1 VPHRATLWLVLLVV
15 LAYANSLNGVFQ
27 FDDYNVIVDQ
37 SVVHGAA
44 AWLQDWGEG
53 IRPLLK
59 LSYMLN
65 WEWDASPIGFHFVN
79 LLIHGANVL
88 VVYQLST
95 AMLQTKGLLVKQHHT
110 AWFAAALFAVHPAH
124 TEAVTYICGRSSSLM
139 TLLFLT
145 GCWVHVTLPS
155 AKWPRM
161 QQWLAP
167 LCMLMAL
174 GVKETAVTFPLAL
187 LLWDRFAGLGWQQ
200 SLRNAWRCWMVLLLA
215 AVFFLLNAAYRDAMS
230 RSLEFNSL
238 LGNVATQLTA
248 VLYLLRQW
256 ALPLWLNIDPDLPVQ
271 QDLSR
276 AWPALFILAGALWVM
291 VCKWRTKP
299 FLAFAIGWVLLD
311 WFSLYL
317 FLPRLDVAN
326 DRQLYLVTWPLG
338 LALLVGLQGHLPE
351 RQVYG
356 VAAVVVMAFAGLT
369 VQRNQNYHSE
379 VALWEQTAA
388 LSPNKSRVHNNLGY
402 AYMQAG
408 RTKDAR
414 REYLRALQLDAANI
428 KARLN
433 LRRMNAANLPEQR
446 ASKPQ

>member
-1 VPHRATLWLVLLVV
+1 
-15 LAYANSLNGVFQ
+15 
-27 FDDYNVIVDQ
+27 
-37 SVVHGAA
+37 
-44 AWLQDWGEG
+44 
-53 IRPLLK
+53 
-59 LSYMLN
+59 
-65 WEWDASPIGFHFVN
+65 
-79 LLIHGANVL
+79 
-88 VVYQLST
+88 
-95 AMLQTKGLLVKQHHT
+95 
-110 AWFAAALFAVHPAH
+110 
-124 TEAVTYICGRSSSLM
+124 
-139 TLLFLT
+139 
-145 GCWVHVTLPS
+145 
-155 AKWPRM
+155 
-161 QQWLAP
+161 
-167 LCMLMAL
+167 
-174 GVKETAVTFPLAL
+174 
-187 LLWDRFAGLGWQQ
+187 
-200 SLRNAWRCWMVLLLA
+200 MVLLLA